1 MDGERPFSQHAFMRA
16 SANFPSLQSLC
27 EASLAKLVDAHNFAD
42 ILAYGEALNC
52 TFLSNYCKKFL
63 LLNLD
68 AILAA
73 SRPRE
78 LGILRFQTS
87 VGMIGSEHEEEV
99 LEFFEENNS
108 NESPRLHPAPPP
120 LPLPTQQAK
129 LLCSK
134 KPTTQSVRAVMRRV
148 KGIRKKL
155 MQICKLEEEKN
166 KELTVE
172 QKMKI
177 QRKSTLSDELK
188 ELEAWLELSP
198 DLVAVEENERVAK
211 KNDSVK
217 TRSDTKEQHPNFN
230 YRKG

>member
-1 MDGERPFSQHAFMRA
+1 MRA
-16 SANFPSLQSLC
+16 SATFPSLQSLC

-87 VGMIGSEHEEEV
+87 VGMIGSSTRKKYWSFLKKIIQTKV
-99 LEFFEENNS
+99 LDYIQ
-108 NESPRLHPAPPP
+108 PPP

-134 KPTTQSVRAVMRRV
+134 NQPPNLSVQLCGVLRV
-148 KGIRKKL
+148 FG
-155 MQICKLEEEKN
+155 
-166 KELTVE
+166 
-172 QKMKI
+172 
-177 QRKSTLSDELK
+177 
-188 ELEAWLELSP
+188 
-198 DLVAVEENERVAK
+198 
-211 KNDSVK
+211 
-217 TRSDTKEQHPNFN
+217 RS
-230 YRKG
+230 

>member
-1 MDGERPFSQHAFMRA
+1 MKA
-16 SANFPSLQSLC
+16 SATFPSLQSLC

-99 LEFFEENNS
+99 LEFFEENKNS
-108 NESPRLHPAPPP
+108 NESPRLHPAPLHCLYQHNRQKYHVLKNQ
-120 LPLPTQQAK
+120 LPNLSVQ
-129 LLCSK
+129 LCG
-134 KPTTQSVRAVMRRV
+134 VLRV
-148 KGIRKKL
+148 FGR
-155 MQICKLEEEKN
+155 N
-166 KELTVE
+166 
-172 QKMKI
+172 
-177 QRKSTLSDELK
+177 
-188 ELEAWLELSP
+188 
-198 DLVAVEENERVAK
+198 
-211 KNDSVK
+211 
-217 TRSDTKEQHPNFN
+217 
-230 YRKG
+230 